1 MSDRVRL
8 RDPSGIALITVLLVA
23 SLVSLV
29 GLGLTLVLT
38 IGQLAA
44 RNHRDGAVLLA
55 AADAAI
61 DLAADAL
68 ATDDWQAV
76 LGGWGVAAASDG
88 APDGLR
94 AVDGQT
100 VDLGA
105 ETNLLNCGRRA
116 ACSPAEHAVN
126 TSSRPWGVNNPVWQ
140 LYLFGPLSSLAPLQ
154 MASATYVLVWIADDS
169 RETDGRPDVD
179 GGNEPGRHVLHV
191 RSAAVGRDG
200 ARRVVEAELV
210 RVCLEGR
217 SACEPGIRVQSQRE
231 ERHALP

>member
-1 MSDRVRL
+1 MSEGIRL

-23 SLVSLV
+23 SLVCLV
-29 GLGLTLVLT
+29 GLGLTFVLT

-61 DLAADAL
+61 ELAADGL
-68 ATDDWQAV
+68 TTDDWQAV
-76 LGGWGVAAASDG
+76 LGGWLVAAVADG
-88 APDGLR
+88 SPGGLR
-94 AVDGQT
+94 EVDGQT
-100 VDLGA
+100 IDLGA
-105 ETNLLNCGRRA
+105 ETLLLNCGRRVG
-116 ACSPAEHAVN
+116 CSPAERALN
-126 TSSRPWGVNNPVWQ
+126 TTARPWGVNNPFWQ
-140 LYLFGPLSSLAPLQ
+140 LYLFGPLPSLMPLQ
-154 MASATYVLVWIADDS
+154 TSSDIYVLVWVADDS

-179 GGNEPGRHVLHV
+179 GGNGPGRHVLRV
-191 RSAAVGRDG
+191 RSTALGRDG